1 MNQNKKSLLFKA
13 KDHLVSGEEF
23 EIFWDDQKQFAATQI
38 DALDCLE
45 RYYDSPD
52 YISHQDQNQSLFER
66 LYGLSRKI
74 MLAYKYRL
82 IKKVSPHFRHLL
94 DMGCGTGVFL
104 NHMKQNGHE
113 VFGVENNSKAR
124 KICLQNK
131 LKVVKKREE
140 FSSQTFDVITLW
152 HVLEHLP
159 RPEAEFQQF
168 YESLQTKG
176 TLVIA
181 VPNFESHDSH
191 HYQHRWAALDV
202 PRHLWHFTPEG
213 LVRMAKENGF
223 ELIDIKPLWLDVFYI
238 CFLSE
243 KLQRKAFAFL
253 RGMIKAIGF
262 TVIAFFTGRHSSLV
276 FIFKK
281 QLP

>member
-1 MNQNKKSLLFKA
+1 MTQNKKPLLFKA

-23 EIFWDDQKQFAATQI
+23 EIFWDDQKQFAATEI
-38 DALDCLE
+38 DTLDRLE

-82 IKKVSPHFRHLL
+82 IKKASPHFRSLL

-104 NHMKQNGHE
+104 NYMNQKGHE

-131 LKVVKKREE
+131 LKVVKKRED

-159 RPEAEFQQF
+159 RPEVEFQQF
-168 YESLQTKG
+168 YESLQTNG
-176 TLVIA
+176 TLFIA
-181 VPNFESHDSH
+181 VPNFDSHDSH

-202 PRHLWHFTPEG
+202 PRHLWHFTPQG
-213 LVRMAKENGF
+213 LVRMAKDNGF
-223 ELIDIKPLWLDVFYI
+223 DLIDKKPLWLDVFYI

-243 KLQRKAFAFL
+243 KQQKKAFAFL

-276 FIFKK
+276 FVFKK
-281 QLP
+281 QQP